1 LENGNF
7 SKKIT
12 KIKGVVCIENLMTL
26 LLDWWLNVVAH
37 SSHLERLGIFTV
49 TWILLWLPVAIPIAI
64 KLQWIP
70 FAPLA
75 AAQKLPLLAPLYLVA
90 PIILWGFLP
99 FPQNWSNYGLTWL
112 PDLALLWGLGIASL
126 SLGLVFGWEIWRGWV
141 VWKTE
146 NIQKLLI
153 YALPIL
159 LLALWIG
166 VSEEVIFRGFMQ
178 IELAG
183 IYGFWLAGT
192 IASLIFALLHLLWE
206 RQQTLPQIPG
216 LWLMGMVLTGAV
228 WLDQQHLWLA
238 IGLHAGWVWGLTCLD
253 AAEMIS
259 YQESAP
265 TWFVGKYQ
273 QPLAG
278 ISGILVLIVTGLVL
292 FAVHVVG

>member
-1 LENGNF
+1 
-7 SKKIT
+7 
-12 KIKGVVCIENLMTL
+12 MTL

-146 NIQKLLI
+146 NIQKSLI

>member
-1 LENGNF
+1 
-7 SKKIT
+7 
-12 KIKGVVCIENLMTL
+12 MTL
-26 LLDWWLNVVAH
+26 LLDWWLNIVAH
-37 SSHLERLGIFTV
+37 SSHLERLGIFAV

-90 PIILWGFLP
+90 PIVLWGFLP

-206 RQQTLPQIPG
+206 RQQTSPQIPG

-228 WLDQQHLWLA
+228 GLDQQHLWLA

-292 FAVHVVG
+292 CAVHVAG